1 MFGGQGGGG
10 FGGGGFGAG
19 AGGFGA
25 GGGANPNATPWSPN
39 TPFGGGGAPA
49 PAQTPFGGGGA
60 SFGGAA
66 TPFGGGGSSF
76 GGSGGGAATFGSPAA
91 STPFGGG
98 GAFGGGAA
106 PAASSTFGGGSGGAS
121 SSFGGGA
128 SGGFGGGGGA
138 FGGGSGTFGGAA
150 AASTASSTPFGGGG
164 SSTFGGGGSS
174 TFGGG
179 SGASGGAPF
188 GGGSSST
195 FGGGGGSGT
204 FGGGAST
211 TSSTPFGGGASSTFG
226 GGGAF
231 GGGDAGAAKK
241 GAPSTFGGD
250 KESKKGGGK
259 AAAAKT
265 PFKAGGAAE
274 RGRSRERG
282 GRGAGAGA
290 RDGSGGRGGGDR
302 GGSSSSASVKVS
314 GLPLDVGEDAL
325 RATFGAFGAVKSTRV
340 ARQASTG
347 HSRGTGFVNFESGD
361 AAREAAA
368 ALDGTDAFH
377 KGKAIHCALQAARP
391 APDAGGKGAPGGKG
405 GKGAASA
412 GKGAPAA
419 AGGLFCV
426 KVAGLGSELT
436 DEAFSAAVAP
446 LEGLRSVRVL
456 RDPRGAALY
465 GYANFGSRKEADAA
479 CRELKRSAAFGGTP
493 ICTVKESRE
502 KPSDAGRS
510 LSPPKAAPRP
520 AAPKKAAAGPPRAVL
535 VAKGA
540 PKDER
545 SLKSVFESFGA
556 VESCHVS
563 EAATYVLFEDADA
576 AALAAR
582 EMSGIDAFMAGAL
595 ECAVG
600 APPGNAA
607 PAKAP
612 QFAGA
617 KVWTREAAAPPKEAP
632 KPKPA
637 ERADLKAR
645 NAERFAAH
653 DVAKTPARPRSPRS
667 RSPAKI
673 VQQEAGA
680 ADDLVGGCLQFCPQD
695 EIDERVRFREL
706 DKYEKPPGHEA
717 MDDDELARR
726 AVPLA
731 MKKYKRSAAGDVQSK
746 PEIVRP
752 PDVLFAA
759 FEHLAA
765 HVIDDA
771 APGDSEDDQM
781 TRYIF
786 LWNRFRAI
794 RKDFILQNFTTGG
807 NVDARVVRV
816 FEGMARYFI
825 GIEQQLSGH
834 PEWREGIAHGKHNA
848 ESLSET
854 LSALLAF
861 YEMGKH
867 AADADDVLRN
877 EPEFTQYW
885 LIYFLDQE
893 QGAEAGR
900 LLTVLALKR
909 PLLRESDAV
918 RRAAEIKRCRE
929 ERNYARFFGLVR
941 EAPYLVRCLAVAQY
955 ADGMRLDA
963 LEVMGKAYVKSEP
976 YPAGELAD
984 LLCLSGP
991 EEARRRAVDYGYSV
1005 DAQGDVLFAATGA
1018 DVDLDAF
1025 GDGGGSKRAPLFGAQ
1040 DLGAA
1045 VRTPRGE
1052 ADPEAA
1058 AKERALLAARE
1069 AARREAAET
1078 AARDAEAARRKAAAD
1093 AEEARLRRELVAKQ
1107 EAAAAEAARQREAAR
1122 LAAEQAAAEKAA
1134 AEKAAAEEA
1143 ARVRSLE
1150 LEAARRRE
1158 EAEAR
1163 RLAAEKAAAEE
1174 AARREAAR
1182 LALIEERRRR
1192 TAEAEAR
1199 AEARAAEARDA
1210 RNAAAAA
1217 RHHAVATFRRLVR
1230 RCAAKK
1236 RGRAADAKKRAAVY
1250 LRLWRYRAAA
1260 RHAARLRYL
1269 RVLQSF
1275 SRWRDTALAP
1285 SPFPDY
1291 AARAPPTAAARST
1304 SPAPRFAAFR
1314 DLGAAAERATSDLA
1328 DTLARLCRPRVDA
1341 RRAVAAAAPAGP
1353 SAWALGLV
1361 GAAGDGLLDAVAA
1374 ALDDGGPRKRARD
1387 CEVTVLRFDSV
1398 AAAPLPAVD
1407 GLLVVASKDRA
1418 EDAAAVLDAHFIGRE
1433 AMAPCAVL
1441 HDGADGPPAPLLD
1454 ELRGRVGAC
1463 SHAATAKR
1471 SMALGG
1477 DVARCLAFLA
1487 ARKPPRSLA
1496 PPATRAVA
1504 ARVVATPPKRPD
1516 VAAIKRARAALALAN
1531 ARPAPAPAEGPAKR
1545 SRIDRA
1551 VVAEAQASDDF
1562 SSWLAGVVGGDA

>member
-1 MFGGQGGGG
+1 MFGQNSGSGGGFGGGGGG

-19 AGGFGA
+19 A
-25 GGGANPNATPWSPN
+25 GANPNATPWSPN

-49 PAQTPFGGGGA
+49 PAQTPLA
-60 SFGGAA
+60 AAARPSAARRRPSAAAPRPRRPAAARRERRVRGAA
-66 TPFGGGGSSF
+66 ARGAGGSSL
-76 GGSGGGAATFGSPAA
+76 
-91 STPFGGG
+91 
-98 GAFGGGAA
+98 
-106 PAASSTFGGGSGGAS
+106 
-121 SSFGGGA
+121 
-128 SGGFGGGGGA
+128 
-138 FGGGSGTFGGAA
+138 GGAA
-150 AASTASSTPFGGGG
+150 ARRRRAARARRRRQGRAGRQGRQGRGVGGQG
-164 SSTFGGGGSS
+164 
-174 TFGGG
+174 
-179 SGASGGAPF
+179 
-188 GGGSSST
+188 
-195 FGGGGGSGT
+195 
-204 FGGGAST
+204 
-211 TSSTPFGGGASSTFG
+211 
-226 GGGAF
+226 
-231 GGGDAGAAKK
+231 
-241 GAPSTFGGD
+241 
-250 KESKKGGGK
+250 
-259 AAAAKT
+259 
-265 PFKAGGAAE
+265 AGG
-274 RGRSRERG
+274 
-282 GRGAGAGA
+282 
-290 RDGSGGRGGGDR
+290 
-302 GGSSSSASVKVS
+302 
-314 GLPLDVGEDAL
+314 
-325 RATFGAFGAVKSTRV
+325 
-340 ARQASTG
+340 
-347 HSRGTGFVNFESGD
+347 
-361 AAREAAA
+361 
-368 ALDGTDAFH
+368 
-377 KGKAIHCALQAARP
+377 
-391 APDAGGKGAPGGKG
+391 
-405 GKGAASA
+405 
-412 GKGAPAA
+412 

-520 AAPKKAAAGPPRAVL
+520 AAPKKAAGGPPRAVL

-582 EMSGIDAFMAGAL
+582 EMSGIGVHGRRARVRRRRAAGR
-595 ECAVG
+595 ER
-600 APPGNAA
+600 

-617 KVWTREAAAPPKEAP
+617 KVWTREAAPPPKEAP

-637 ERADLKAR
+637 GADLKAR
-645 NAERFAAH
+645 AERFAAH
-653 DVAKTPARPRSPRS
+653 DISKTPARPRSPRS

-680 ADDLVGGCLQFCPQD
+680 ADDLVGACLQFCPQD
-695 EIDERVRFREL
+695 EIDERVRFKEL

-726 AVPLA
+726 AIPYA
-731 MKKYKRSAAGDVQSK
+731 MKKYKRSAAGDVQSV

-794 RKDFILQNFTTGG
+794 RKDFILQNYTTGG
-807 NVDARVVRV
+807 DVDARVVRV

-867 AADADDVLRN
+867 AADAGDVLRN

-1018 DVDLDAF
+1018 D
-1025 GDGGGSKRAPLFGAQ
+1025 
-1040 DLGAA
+1040 
-1045 VRTPRGE
+1045 
-1052 ADPEAA
+1052 
-1058 AKERALLAARE
+1058 
-1069 AARREAAET
+1069 
-1078 AARDAEAARRKAAAD
+1078 
-1093 AEEARLRRELVAKQ
+1093 

-1134 AEKAAAEEA
+1134 AEKAAAEA
-1143 ARVRSLE
+1143 AVLFA
-1150 LEAARRRE
+1150 LARHGPGPVALPGLRR
-1158 EAEAR
+1158 
-1163 RLAAEKAAAEE
+1163 
-1174 AARREAAR
+1174 
-1182 LALIEERRRR
+1182 
-1192 TAEAEAR
+1192 
-1199 AEARAAEARDA
+1199 ARAADRGGALDVA
-1210 RNAAAAA
+1210 GAA
-1217 RHHAVATFRRLVR
+1217 
-1230 RCAAKK
+1230 
-1236 RGRAADAKKRAAVY
+1236 
-1250 LRLWRYRAAA
+1250 
-1260 RHAARLRYL
+1260 
-1269 RVLQSF
+1269 
-1275 SRWRDTALAP
+1275 
-1285 SPFPDY
+1285 
-1291 AARAPPTAAARST
+1291 TAAA
-1304 SPAPRFAAFR
+1304 P
-1314 DLGAAAERATSDLA
+1314 
-1328 DTLARLCRPRVDA
+1328 
-1341 RRAVAAAAPAGP
+1341 
-1353 SAWALGLV
+1353 
-1361 GAAGDGLLDAVAA
+1361 GAAGD
-1374 ALDDGGPRKRARD
+1374 
-1387 CEVTVLRFDSV
+1387 
-1398 AAAPLPAVD
+1398 
-1407 GLLVVASKDRA
+1407 
-1418 EDAAAVLDAHFIGRE
+1418 
-1433 AMAPCAVL
+1433 
-1441 HDGADGPPAPLLD
+1441 
-1454 ELRGRVGAC
+1454 
-1463 SHAATAKR
+1463 
-1471 SMALGG
+1471 
-1477 DVARCLAFLA
+1477 
-1487 ARKPPRSLA
+1487 
-1496 PPATRAVA
+1496 RAVA

-1516 VAAIKRARAALALAN
+1516 VAAIKRGAQRSG
-1531 ARPAPAPAEGPAKR
+1531 PPAPAEGPRA
-1545 SRIDRA
+1545 RIDRA

>member
-1 MFGGQGGGG
+1 MFGQNSGSGGGFGGGGGG

-19 AGGFGA
+19 A
-25 GGGANPNATPWSPN
+25 GANPNATPWSPN

-49 PAQTPFGGGGA
+49 PAQTPL
-60 SFGGAA
+60 
-66 TPFGGGGSSF
+66 
-76 GGSGGGAATFGSPAA
+76 
-91 STPFGGG
+91 
-98 GAFGGGAA
+98 
-106 PAASSTFGGGSGGAS
+106 
-121 SSFGGGA
+121 
-128 SGGFGGGGGA
+128 
-138 FGGGSGTFGGAA
+138 AA
-150 AASTASSTPFGGGG
+150 AAPR
-164 SSTFGGGGSS
+164 
-174 TFGGG
+174 
-179 SGASGGAPF
+179 
-188 GGGSSST
+188 
-195 FGGGGGSGT
+195 
-204 FGGGAST
+204 
-211 TSSTPFGGGASSTFG
+211 
-226 GGGAF
+226 
-231 GGGDAGAAKK
+231 AG
-241 GAPSTFGGD
+241 
-250 KESKKGGGK
+250 
-259 AAAAKT
+259 
-265 PFKAGGAAE
+265 
-274 RGRSRERG
+274 
-282 GRGAGAGA
+282 
-290 RDGSGGRGGGDR
+290 
-302 GGSSSSASVKVS
+302 
-314 GLPLDVGEDAL
+314 
-325 RATFGAFGAVKSTRV
+325 
-340 ARQASTG
+340 
-347 HSRGTGFVNFESGD
+347 
-361 AAREAAA
+361 AREAAA

-412 GKGAPAA
+412 GKGG
-419 AGGLFCV
+419 AGGRRRPLLRQGRGPRV
-426 KVAGLGSELT
+426 RADRRGLQRRRR
-436 DEAFSAAVAP
+436 AFGGPAVRARAP
-446 LEGLRSVRVL
+446 GPARR
-456 RDPRGAALY
+456 PRFH

-600 APPGNAA
+600 APPGATA

-617 KVWTREAAAPPKEAP
+617 KVWTREAAPPPKEAP
-632 KPKPA
+632 KQKPA

-653 DVAKTPARPRSPRS
+653 DISKTPARPRSPRS

-680 ADDLVGGCLQFCPQD
+680 ADDLVGACLQFCPQD
-695 EIDERVRFREL
+695 EIDERVRFKEL

-726 AVPLA
+726 AIPFA
-731 MKKYKRSAAGDVQSK
+731 MKKYKRSAAGDVQSV

-794 RKDFILQNFTTGG
+794 RKDFILQNYTTGG

-867 AADADDVLRN
+867 AADAGDVLRN

-1058 AKERALLAARE
+1058 AKEREMLAARE
-1069 AARREAAET
+1069 GARREAAEQ
-1078 AARDAEAARRKAAAD
+1078 ARATPTPGAKKAARRTPRRRA
-1093 AEEARLRRELVAKQ
+1093 LRRELVAKQ

-1134 AEKAAAEEA
+1134 AEQAP
-1143 ARVRSLE
+1143 
-1150 LEAARRRE
+1150 RRRPL
-1158 EAEAR
+1158 R
-1163 RLAAEKAAAEE
+1163 PG
-1174 AARREAAR
+1174 
-1182 LALIEERRRR
+1182 RRRR
-1192 TAEAEAR
+1192 
-1199 AEARAAEARDA
+1199 
-1210 RNAAAAA
+1210 
-1217 RHHAVATFRRLVR
+1217 RR
-1230 RCAAKK
+1230 
-1236 RGRAADAKKRAAVY
+1236 
-1250 LRLWRYRAAA
+1250 
-1260 RHAARLRYL
+1260 
-1269 RVLQSF
+1269 
-1275 SRWRDTALAP
+1275 
-1285 SPFPDY
+1285 
-1291 AARAPPTAAARST
+1291 
-1304 SPAPRFAAFR
+1304 
-1314 DLGAAAERATSDLA
+1314 
-1328 DTLARLCRPRVDA
+1328 
-1341 RRAVAAAAPAGP
+1341 GP
-1353 SAWALGLV
+1353 
-1361 GAAGDGLLDAVAA
+1361 
-1374 ALDDGGPRKRARD
+1374 
-1387 CEVTVLRFDSV
+1387 
-1398 AAAPLPAVD
+1398 
-1407 GLLVVASKDRA
+1407 
-1418 EDAAAVLDAHFIGRE
+1418 
-1433 AMAPCAVL
+1433 
-1441 HDGADGPPAPLLD
+1441 
-1454 ELRGRVGAC
+1454 
-1463 SHAATAKR
+1463 
-1471 SMALGG
+1471 
-1477 DVARCLAFLA
+1477 
-1487 ARKPPRSLA
+1487 
-1496 PPATRAVA
+1496 
-1504 ARVVATPPKRPD
+1504 
-1516 VAAIKRARAALALAN
+1516 
-1531 ARPAPAPAEGPAKR
+1531 KR